1 MAVRFCF
8 VRVLFALNIYVHG
21 GVGSATRILCGID
34 TERTGGGG
42 GGEQGCGWRL
52 YSWIDRLF
60 SCMKCQ
66 RWVKSARHDF
76 PRPSSAQLRARSQTF
91 IIKRGRRAS
100 NVHGEIAA
108 NNKKLDIWG
117 SRIVTKWVLRV
128 RLLSSGWHL
137 VEIISSIVQSV
148 PIIRFTITDDRFL
161 HIFSQFP
168 ESNVGASTRLV
179 WSKKHCV
186 PNN

>member
-100 NVHGEIAA
+100 NVQRWNSSKQQKVGHLGLKNSHKIGSTSKITLLWLAFSWDDIFYCSIRA
-108 NNKKLDIWG
+108 NYQIYYYW
-117 SRIVTKWVLRV
+117 WQVLTHF
-128 RLLSSGWHL
+128 LT
-137 VEIISSIVQSV
+137 V
-148 PIIRFTITDDRFL
+148 PR
-161 HIFSQFP
+161 
-168 ESNVGASTRLV
+168 SNADVSTRLV
-179 WSKKHCV
+179 WSK
-186 PNN
+186 

>member
-76 PRPSSAQLRARSQTF
+76 QRPSSAQLRARSQTF

-100 NVHGEIAA
+100 NVQRWNSSKQQKVGHLGLKNSHKIGSTSKITLLWLAFSWDNIIYCSIGA
-108 NNKKLDIWG
+108 NYQIYYYW
-117 SRIVTKWVLRV
+117 WQVLTHF
-128 RLLSSGWHL
+128 LT
-137 VEIISSIVQSV
+137 V
-148 PIIRFTITDDRFL
+148 PR
-161 HIFSQFP
+161 
-168 ESNVGASTRLV
+168 SNADVSTRLV
-179 WSKKHCV
+179 WSK
-186 PNN
+186 

>member
-8 VRVLFALNIYVHG
+8 VRVLFALNIYVHR

-100 NVHGEIAA
+100 NVQRWNSSKQQKVGHLGFKNSHKIGSTSKITLLWLAFSWDNIIYCSIGA
-108 NNKKLDIWG
+108 NYQIYYYW
-117 SRIVTKWVLRV
+117 WQVLTHF
-128 RLLSSGWHL
+128 LT
-137 VEIISSIVQSV
+137 V
-148 PIIRFTITDDRFL
+148 PR
-161 HIFSQFP
+161 
-168 ESNVGASTRLV
+168 SNADVSTRLV
-179 WSKKHCV
+179 WSK
-186 PNN
+186 